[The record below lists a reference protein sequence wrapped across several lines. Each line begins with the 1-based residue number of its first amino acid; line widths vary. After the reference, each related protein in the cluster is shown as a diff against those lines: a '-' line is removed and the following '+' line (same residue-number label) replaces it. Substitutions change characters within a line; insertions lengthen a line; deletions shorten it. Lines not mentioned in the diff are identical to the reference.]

1 MSDAGLQVFA
11 QLTVNGI
18 AVGAIYALVALGLVL
33 TYKATEVLNFAHGDM
48 LVVSAFT
55 AWGLITVAGM
65 PFWAALGATVLIA
78 AALSYALDAF
88 IVRRI
93 AGQPQF
99 AGVMLTIALAF
110 MLRGLVSMGFGP
122 ESRNYATPWTGQTS
136 TVAGIAIADLQLVIV
151 GVALAVTAA
160 LLLFF
165 RSTRLGVAMQASAQ
179 NQLAAYLTGVRVKR
193 ELEIYGAPS
202 FVGATAAVAG
212 VLLAPITLVDVSLWF
227 VVLKAL
233 AALVLGGFGSIA
245 GAIVGGLSIG
255 LIEQYAGVYLP
266 DGSKD
271 VVAYVV
277 LIAVLI
283 VRPHGLLGE
292 AHGKRV

>member
-1 MSDAGLQVFA
+1 MTSWQVFT

-33 TYKATEVLNFAHGDM
+33 TYKATEVLNFAQGD
-48 LVVSAFT
+48 LLALSAFT
-55 AWGLITVAGM
+55 AWGLIAVAGF
-65 PFWAALGATVLIA
+65 PFWLAFLCTVIISALLAYGI
-78 AALSYALDAF
+78 DAVV
-88 IVRRI
+88 IRQI

-110 MLRGLVSMGFGP
+110 MLRGAISMGFGP
-122 ESRNYATPWTGQTS
+122 ESRSYATPWVGQT
-136 TVAGIAIADLQLVIV
+136 TTFGGVAIANLQLVIV
-151 GVALAVTAA
+151 GTALGVTAA

-165 RSTRLGVAMQASAQ
+165 KSTKLGMAMQAASQ
-179 NQLAAYLTGVRVKR
+179 NQLAAYLNGVRVKQVNS
-193 ELEIYGAPS
+193 LVWALS
-202 FVGATAAVAG
+202 GATAAAGG
-212 VLLAPITLVDVSLWF
+212 VLLAPITLVDVTLWF

-245 GAIVGGLSIG
+245 GAIVGGLLIG

-283 VRPHGLLGE
+283 VRPQGLLGE

>member
-1 MSDAGLQVFA
+1 MNTGLQVFA

-33 TYKATEVLNFAHGDM
+33 TYKATEVLNFAHGDL

-55 AWGLITVAGM
+55 AWALIAVAGW
-65 PFWAALGATVLIA
+65 PFWLALLATVVIA
-78 AALSYALDAF
+78 AVLSYGLDAF
-88 IVRRI
+88 IIRRI

-136 TVAGIAIADLQLVIV
+136 HFAGVAIANLQLVIV
-151 GVALAVTAA
+151 AVALVVTAA

-165 RSTRLGVAMQASAQ
+165 RYTRLGVAMQAASQ

-193 ELEIYGAPS
+193 VNSMVWALA
-202 FVGATAAVAG
+202 GATAAVAG
-212 VLLAPITLVDVSLWF
+212 VLLAPITLVDVSLWY

-245 GAIVGGLSIG
+245 GAIVGGLLIG

-271 VVAYVV
+271 VSAYVV
-277 LIAVLI
+277 LIAVLV

>member
-1 MSDAGLQVFA
+1 MTSWQVFA

-33 TYKATEVLNFAHGDM
+33 TYKATEVLNFAQGD
-48 LVVSAFT
+48 LLALSAFI
-55 AWGLITVAGM
+55 AWGLIAVAGFNFWWALLATVAIS
-65 PFWAALGATVLIA
+65 ALLAYGI
-78 AALSYALDAF
+78 DAVV
-88 IVRRI
+88 IRRI

-110 MLRGLVSMGFGP
+110 MLRGAISMGFGP
-122 ESRNYATPWTGQTS
+122 ESRSYTTPWTGQT
-136 TVAGIAIADLQLVIV
+136 TTLGGAGGVVIANLQLVIV
-151 GVALAVTAA
+151 GTALGVTAA

-165 RSTRLGVAMQASAQ
+165 KSTRLGVAMQAASQ
-179 NQLAAYLTGVRVKR
+179 NQLAAYLNGVRVKQVNS
-193 ELEIYGAPS
+193 LVWALA
-202 FVGATAAVAG
+202 GATAAAGG
-212 VLLAPITLVDVSLWF
+212 VLLAPITLVDVTLWF

-245 GAIVGGLSIG
+245 GAIVGGLMIG

-283 VRPHGLLGE
+283 VRPQGLLGE

>member
-1 MSDAGLQVFA
+1 MSGMQVFA

-33 TYKATEVLNFAHGDM
+33 TYKATEVLNFAQGD
-48 LVVSAFT
+48 LLALSAFI
-55 AWGLITVAGM
+55 AWGLIAVAGFS
-65 PFWAALGATVLIA
+65 FWWALLATVLIS
-78 AALSYALDAF
+78 ALLAYGIDAVV
-88 IVRRI
+88 IRRI

-110 MLRGLVSMGFGP
+110 MLRGAISMGFGP
-122 ESRNYATPWTGQTS
+122 ESRSYTTPWTGQT
-136 TVAGIAIADLQLVIV
+136 TTLGGVGGVVIANLQLVIV
-151 GVALAVTAA
+151 GTALGVTAG

-165 RSTRLGVAMQASAQ
+165 KSTRLGVAMQAASQ
-179 NQLAAYLTGVRVKR
+179 NQLAAYLNGVRVKQVNS
-193 ELEIYGAPS
+193 LVWALA
-202 FVGATAAVAG
+202 GATAAAGG
-212 VLLAPITLVDVSLWF
+212 VLLAPITLVDVTLWF

-245 GAIVGGLSIG
+245 GAIVGGLLIG

-283 VRPHGLLGE
+283 VRPQGLLGE

>member
-1 MSDAGLQVFA
+1 MTSWHVFA

-33 TYKATEVLNFAHGDM
+33 TYKATEVLNFAQGD
-48 LVVSAFT
+48 LLALSAFI
-55 AWGLITVAGM
+55 AWGLIAVAGFTFWWALLATVAIS
-65 PFWAALGATVLIA
+65 ALLAYGI
-78 AALSYALDAF
+78 DAVV
-88 IVRRI
+88 IRRI

-110 MLRGLVSMGFGP
+110 MLRGAISMGFGP
-122 ESRNYATPWTGQTS
+122 ESRSYTTPWTGQT
-136 TVAGIAIADLQLVIV
+136 TTLGGAGGVVIANLQLVIV
-151 GVALAVTAA
+151 GTALGVTAG

-165 RSTRLGVAMQASAQ
+165 KSTRLGVAMQAASQ
-179 NQLAAYLTGVRVKR
+179 NQLAAYLNGVRVKQVNS
-193 ELEIYGAPS
+193 LVWALA
-202 FVGATAAVAG
+202 GATAAAGG
-212 VLLAPITLVDVSLWF
+212 VLLAPITLVDVTLWF

-245 GAIVGGLSIG
+245 GAIVGGLLIG

-283 VRPHGLLGE
+283 VRPQGLLGE

>member
-1 MSDAGLQVFA
+1 MTSWQVFA

-33 TYKATEVLNFAHGDM
+33 TYKATEVLNFAQGD
-48 LVVSAFT
+48 LLALSAFI
-55 AWGLITVAGM
+55 AWGLIAVAGFNFWWALLATVAIS
-65 PFWAALGATVLIA
+65 ALLAYGI
-78 AALSYALDAF
+78 DAVV
-88 IVRRI
+88 IRRI

-110 MLRGLVSMGFGP
+110 MLRGAISMGFGP
-122 ESRNYATPWTGQTS
+122 ESRSYTTPWTGQT
-136 TVAGIAIADLQLVIV
+136 TTLGGAGGVVIANLQLVIV
-151 GVALAVTAA
+151 GTALGVTAA

-165 RSTRLGVAMQASAQ
+165 KSTRLGVAMQAASQ
-179 NQLAAYLTGVRVKR
+179 NQLAAYLNGVRVKQVNS
-193 ELEIYGAPS
+193 LVWALA
-202 FVGATAAVAG
+202 GATAAAGG
-212 VLLAPITLVDVSLWF
+212 VLLAPITLVDVTLWF

-245 GAIVGGLSIG
+245 GAIVGGLLIG

-283 VRPHGLLGE
+283 VRPQGLLGE

>member
-1 MSDAGLQVFA
+1 MSAVGLQIFA

-18 AVGAIYALVALGLVL
+18 AVGSIYALVALGLVL

-55 AWGLITVAGM
+55 AWGLITVVGL
-65 PFWAALGATVLIA
+65 PFWAALGVTVLIA
-78 AALSYALDAF
+78 AALSYALDAL

-93 AGQPQF
+93 TGQPQF

-136 TVAGIAIADLQLVIV
+136 SLAGIAIADLQLVIV

-165 RSTRLGVAMQASAQ
+165 RSTRLGVAMQAASQ

-193 ELEIYGAPS
+193 VNSLVWALA
-202 FVGATAAVAG
+202 GATAAVAG
-212 VLLAPITLVDVSLWF
+212 VLLAPITLVDITLWF

-277 LIAVLI
+277 LIVVLI

>member
-1 MSDAGLQVFA
+1 
-11 QLTVNGI
+11 
-18 AVGAIYALVALGLVL
+18 
-33 TYKATEVLNFAHGDM
+33 
-48 LVVSAFT
+48 VV
-55 AWGLITVAGM
+55 
-65 PFWAALGATVLIA
+65 
-78 AALSYALDAF
+78 
-88 IVRRI
+88 VRRI

-110 MLRGLVSMGFGP
+110 MLRGLISMGFGP
-122 ESRNYATPWTGQTS
+122 ESRNYPTPWTGQT
-136 TVAGIAIADLQLVIV
+136 THVGGIAIANLQLVIV
-151 GVALAVTAA
+151 GMSLAVTAA

-165 RSTRLGVAMQASAQ
+165 RSTRLGMAMQAASQ

-193 ELEIYGAPS
+193 VNSMVWALS
-202 FVGATAAVAG
+202 GATAALAG
-212 VLLAPITLVDVSLWF
+212 VLLAPITLVDISLWF

-245 GAIVGGLSIG
+245 GAIVGGLLIG

-271 VVAYVV
+271 IVAYVV
-277 LIAVLI
+277 LIAVLVI
-283 VRPHGLLGE
+283 RPHGLLGE

>member
-1 MSDAGLQVFA
+1 MTPDSQVFA

-18 AVGAIYALVALGLVL
+18 AVGSIYALVALGLVL

-48 LVVSAFT
+48 LALSAFV
-55 AWGLITVAGM
+55 AWGLIAVAGFA
-65 PFWAALGATVLIA
+65 FWWALLATVVASAALAYGIDALI
-78 AALSYALDAF
+78 
-88 IVRRI
+88 IRRI

-110 MLRGLVSMGFGP
+110 MLRGAISMGFGP
-122 ESRNYATPWTGQTS
+122 ESRGYTTPWSGQT
-136 TVAGIAIADLQLVIV
+136 TTFGGVAVANLQLVIV
-151 GVALAVTAA
+151 GMALGVTAA

-165 RSTRLGVAMQASAQ
+165 KKSKLGIAMQAASQ
-179 NQLAAYLTGVRVKR
+179 NQLAAYLSGVRVKQVNS
-193 ELEIYGAPS
+193 LVWALA
-202 FVGATAAVAG
+202 GATAAIAG
-212 VLLAPITLVDVSLWF
+212 VLLAPITLVDVTLWF

-245 GAIVGGLSIG
+245 GAIVGGLLIG

-283 VRPHGLLGE
+283 VRPQGLLGE